1 MLSEKEVGLLYE
13 TLLSTPGMNDVVKL
27 DLRISRKG
35 VLLLVNVIQ
44 KGLLVES
51 SDPLA
56 LLLKAAGNDSRQG
69 LDQVSLELLEKA
81 GLSEMNKKLTSLQ
94 TPGK

>member
-35 VLLLVNVIQ
+35 VLLLVKVLQ
-44 KGLLVES
+44 KGLQLDAN
-51 SDPLA
+51 DPLA
-56 LLLKAAGNDSRQG
+56 ILLKAAGNDSKQG
-69 LDQVSLELLEKA
+69 LDQVCLDLLEKA
-81 GLSEMNKKLTSLQ
+81 GLSEMNKKLTCLQ
-94 TPGK
+94 VPPK

>member
-44 KGLLVES
+44 KGLLVEAG
-51 SDPLA
+51 DPLA
-56 LLLKAAGNDSRQG
+56 LLLKAAGNDSKQG
-69 LDQVSLELLEKA
+69 LDQVSLE
-81 GLSEMNKKLTSLQ
+81 
-94 TPGK
+94 

>member
-44 KGLLVES
+44 KGLLVEAG
-51 SDPLA
+51 DPLA
-56 LLLKAAGNDSRQG
+56 LLLKAAGNDSKQG

-81 GLSEMNKKLTSLQ
+81 GLSEMNKKLTSLH
-94 TPGK
+94 TTGK